1 MKTIVL
7 SNKNNNIHQTIYVTI
22 AKRWINIK
30 GEKALLEDGV
40 WDEYPIEEIANVN
53 NLCWTKRII
62 NITKNKKS
70 HYQINIYNMK
80 YIKRINES
88 MDFKIFQ
95 DIKNALLNFM
105 MKINMVVIFINQVS
119 GKVQLLILV

>member
-40 WDEYPIEEIANVN
+40 WDEYPIEEIANVKIGS
-53 NLCWTKRII
+53 LIYKMSDKEAI
-62 NITKNKKS
+62 KS
-70 HYQINIYNMK
+70 IVE
-80 YIKRINES
+80 R
-88 MDFKIFQ
+88 KIF
-95 DIKNALLNFM
+95 DSNVLDMLRTFKL
-105 MKINMVVIFINQVS
+105 
-119 GKVQLLILV
+119 GY